1 MANAEVD
8 HETHFGKL
16 RDLGTREGYLAAIR
30 DSGQFIID
38 HAEGLLGEYPGAL
51 LSEMSIT
58 ASFRFD
64 CVPTLTVTREHIV
77 PPCFD
82 GKEG

>member
-1 MANAEVD
+1 MSVD
-8 HETHFGKL
+8 VSHETHHGKL
-16 RDLGTREGYLAAIR
+16 RDLKTREGYLAAIR

-64 CVPTLTVTREHIV
+64 WVPTVTVTREHVV

>member
-1 MANAEVD
+1 MSADVR
-8 HETHFGKL
+8 HETVLGQL
-16 RDLGTREGYLAAIR
+16 RDLDTREGFIAAIR
-30 DSGQFIID
+30 DSGQYIID

-51 LSEMSIT
+51 LGDMSIT

-64 CVPTLTVTREHIV
+64 CVPTITVTREHIV